1 MLENADFPSFFLC
14 LPEGIT
20 SRLPSLSPGGAQ
32 PDVISLNAAISACD
46 PRKTKS
52 PFFGEVGEHH
62 SNFTMVYGCLWMIMD
77 VYGCLWMFMVL
88 LTLAHG
94 LCKARKISGKP
105 RVARGGPLSSH
116 KFPGF
121 AVFWSSEPLNVRVML
136 GARYF
141 GS

>member
-1 MLENADFPSFFLC
+1 MF
-14 LPEGIT
+14 
-20 SRLPSLSPGGAQ
+20 
-32 PDVISLNAAISACD
+32 
-46 PRKTKS
+46 
-52 PFFGEVGEHH
+52 
-62 SNFTMVYGCLWMIMD
+62 MD